1 MDVISIEQ
9 TVKSAIARFL
19 AKEID
24 RKELS
29 DLMTPYADAEILDFL
44 NKSGRSDLV
53 SVIDQAA
60 DMDFLEQEGDPE
72 IAMRTFEEFSRR

>member
-1 MDVISIEQ
+1 MDITEIEQ
-9 TVKSAIARFL
+9 GIRSAIARFL

-24 RKELS
+24 SKELS
-29 DLMTPYADAEILDFL
+29 NLVTPYADAEILDFL

-72 IAMRTFEEFSRR
+72 IAMRTFEEFSRK

>member
-1 MDVISIEQ
+1 MDITEIEQ
-9 TVKSAIARFL
+9 SIKSAIARFL

-24 RKELS
+24 SKELS
-29 DLMTPYADAEILDFL
+29 NLMTPYADAEILDFL
-44 NKSGRSDLV
+44 NKSERSDLV

-72 IAMRTFEEFSRR
+72 IAMRTFEEFLRR